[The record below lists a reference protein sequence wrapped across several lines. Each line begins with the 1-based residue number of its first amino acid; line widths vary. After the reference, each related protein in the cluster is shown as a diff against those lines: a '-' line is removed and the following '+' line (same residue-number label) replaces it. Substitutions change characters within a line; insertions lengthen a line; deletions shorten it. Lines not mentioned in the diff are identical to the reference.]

1 MVRSYIGLG
10 VSSVLGTAAVGSI
23 PNLSGSASETNIKA
37 KHAEG
42 MENIG
47 KTFPTHGK
55 LAGAG
60 MVLGSLGRLT
70 KKSKK
75 LQGGVL

>member
-23 PNLSGSASETNIKA
+23 PNISGSASETNIKA

-60 MVLGSLGRLT
+60 MVFKGIHKLK
-70 KKSKK
+70 KKSRR
-75 LQGGVL
+75 LI